1 MWVDIGLCVSLIGL
15 SGSLFFNFK
24 NLNKSTNKDL
34 TEEIREIT
42 KMSENIKHM
51 STDITEI
58 KSEIKTS
65 TKSNDDLEKKVL
77 LLENDLNGLR
87 SDMIDLKNKINKIGG
102 L

>member
-1 MWVDIGLCVSLIGL
+1 MWVDIGLCVSLVGL
-15 SGSLFFNFK
+15 TGSLFFNFK
-24 NLNKSTNKDL
+24 NLNKSASKDL

-77 LLENDLNGLR
+77 LIEKDLNGLR
-87 SDMIDLKNKINKIGG
+87 IDISDLKNKINNK
-102 L
+102 

>member
-34 TEEIREIT
+34 IEEIREIT

-51 STDITEI
+51 SVDITEI

-65 TKSNDDLEKKVL
+65 NKSNDDLEKKVL
-77 LLENDLNGLR
+77 LIEKDLNGLR
-87 SDMIDLKNKINKIGG
+87 IDINDLKNKINNK
-102 L
+102 

>member
-1 MWVDIGLCVSLIGL
+1 MWVDIGLCVSIIGL

-24 NLNKSTNKDL
+24 NLSKSSNKDL

-51 STDITEI
+51 SVDITEI

-65 TKSNDDLEKKVL
+65 NKSNDDLEKKVL
-77 LLENDLNGLR
+77 LIEKDLNGLR
-87 SDMIDLKNKINKIGG
+87 IDINDLKNKINNK
-102 L
+102 